1 MLIGNPMLKSRA
13 GRILAVPLL
22 CIININTSLANEPA
36 IESKQRPDIAI
47 GSRNVWEPI
56 HPVPDYIEAAPDKV
70 ALGEKLFQDK
80 RLDSKKNIACGDCHN
95 LELGG
100 TDQLAFSVNGAG
112 IPTQFNTPS
121 IFNVAL
127 NTQYYWSGK
136 FETLDEQITDAIK
149 EINTT
154 WPQLI
159 RTIESIPEYSEQ
171 FNNLYSDGV
180 TQENI
185 KDVLL
190 SFESSLLTPNS
201 AFDQYLKGNET
212 ALSSS
217 ELNGYKLF
225 KSYGCTS
232 CHQGI
237 NIGGNFVLRLDKLGT
252 PFGNFN
258 STRDRLRGKIKQI
271 RVPSLRNVALTA
283 PYFHDGSATTL
294 RQAVSRMLDEYL
306 GISIKDQDVS
316 QIVSFL
322 KTLTGEYKGQKL

>member
-1 MLIGNPMLKSRA
+1 MLIQNPMLKSRA
-13 GRILAVPLL
+13 GGILAASLL
-22 CIININTSLANEPA
+22 CIININSGLANEPT
-36 IESKQRPDIAI
+36 IESEQRPDIAI
-47 GSRNVWEPI
+47 GSRNAWEPI
-56 HPVPDYIEAAPDKV
+56 RPIPDYIEFAPDKV

-171 FNNLYSDGV
+171 FNNLYPDGV
-180 TQENI
+180 TRENI

-201 AFDQYLKGNET
+201 AFDQYLKGSAT
-212 ALSSS
+212 ALSAS

-225 KSYGCTS
+225 KSYGCTT

-237 NIGGNFVLRLDKLGT
+237 NIGGNFVLRLDKLGA

-258 STRDRLRGKIKQI
+258 STRGRLRGKIKQI

>member
-13 GRILAVPLL
+13 GGVLAAYLL
-22 CIININTSLANEPA
+22 CIIYINTSLANEPA
-36 IESKQRPDIAI
+36 IESEQRPDIAI

-56 HPVPDYIEAAPDKV
+56 RPVPDYIEAAPDKV
-70 ALGEKLFQDK
+70 SLGKKLFQDK

-180 TQENI
+180 NI

-237 NIGGNFVLRLDKLGT
+237 NIGGNFVLRLDKPGA
-252 PFGNFN
+252 PCGNFN
-258 STRDRLRGKIKQI
+258 STRGRLRGKIKQI

-306 GISIKDQDVS
+306 GISIKDQDVY